1 MKKRILAAALAAAM
15 ALSLTACSGQN
26 GTTQAEGS
34 QGTGETAAAE
44 SGSRQNAEAEEAI
57 ERKDYTVIYSA
68 ELAHINYLVSSL
80 STCTRFTENYVDA
93 LIDFDKYGRTI
104 PSLATDWEISDDGLT
119 YTFHLRE
126 GVNWYTCDGDEYAP
140 VVAQDFVDAAKW
152 LLTKENASTTAN
164 IFYSVVKNGEAYFNG
179 EITDFSQVGIK
190 AVDEHTLEYTLE
202 QPTPYFL
209 KMTSYTCFLPANGA
223 FLEEC
228 GDTFGTSAETLLYNG
243 AYLLTTFEPESRR
256 VLEMNENYWDKDNIF
271 ISSIT
276 YNYNKE
282 AKTLAPELF
291 LRGEISEADIPAE
304 ILDEWMNDE
313 EKKNSMI
320 VKPASTTSNFLGFNF
335 EPLYEDEFGPDN
347 WLKAV
352 NNEDFRKSI
361 YYAFDRTA
369 AILTSYPYEPEK
381 QLLNTIS
388 TKNFINVNGVDY
400 TELEPLKKFS
410 ETAQFDKEKALEH
423 KEKALEALTGTVD
436 FPVIVVMPYST
447 GNLNLTNRVQVIK
460 QQLENLLGSDY
471 IQLELVPYPPTNYNK
486 EARSSGKFSL
496 MEMGWGPDYADPA
509 GYAETMTHDTSIG
522 TKYSRPYLAE
532 ELKDADGNSIY
543 ETMVSEARAETSDS
557 NKRYELFAEAE
568 GYLIDH
574 ALVIPFYA
582 SGGGYRATTLDP
594 FSGRCTQF
602 GRNLDKYKGAKVL
615 DKPMTNEEY
624 AAAEAAYLKERE
636 EALKEEA
643 N

>member
-1 MKKRILAAALAAAM
+1 MKKRILAVLLAAAM
-15 ALSLTACSGQN
+15 AVSLTACSGNSDSTPAAGDQTAAEAS
-26 GTTQAEGS
+26 GTTNEKQEEKPAE
-34 QGTGETAAAE
+34 
-44 SGSRQNAEAEEAI
+44 I
-57 ERKDYTVIYSA
+57 ERKDYSVVYSA

-80 STCTRFTENYVDA
+80 STCTRFTENYIDA
-93 LIDFDKYGRTI
+93 LVDFDKYGRTI
-104 PSLATDWEISDDGLT
+104 PCLATDWEVSDDGLV

-152 LLTKENASTTAN
+152 LLTKDNASTTAN
-164 IFYSVVKNGEAYFNG
+164 IFYNVVKNGKAYFNG
-179 EITDFSQVGIK
+179 EITDFNEVGIK
-190 AVDEHTLEYTLE
+190 AVDDYTLEYTLE

-209 KMTSYTCFLPANGA
+209 KMTSYVCFLPANGQ

-228 GDTFGTSAETLLYNG
+228 GESFGTSAETLLYNG
-243 AYLLTTFEPESRR
+243 AYILTTFEPENRR

-276 YNYNKE
+276 YSYNKE

-291 LRGEISEADIPAE
+291 LRGEVSEADIPAE
-304 ILDEWMNDE
+304 VLDEWMADE

-320 VKPASTTSNFLGFNF
+320 IKPSSTTSNFLGFNF
-335 EPLYEDEFGPDN
+335 EPLYEDEYGPDN
-347 WLKAV
+347 WSKAV

-369 AILTSYPYEPEK
+369 AALTSYPYEPEK
-381 QLLNTIS
+381 QMINTIT
-388 TKNFINVNGVDY
+388 TKNFVNVNGVDY
-400 TELEPLKKFS
+400 TELEPLKKFG
-410 ETAQFDKEKALEH
+410 ETPQFDKDKALEH

-447 GNLNLTNRVQVIK
+447 GNLALTNRVQVEK
-460 QQLENLLGSDY
+460 QQLENVLGSDY
-471 IQLELVPYPPTNYNK
+471 IQVELVPYPPTNYNK

-532 ELKDADGNSIY
+532 DLKDDNGNSIY
-543 ETMVSEARAETSDS
+543 ETMINEARNETADT

-574 ALVIPFYA
+574 ALVIPFLA

-624 AAAEAAYLKERE
+624 AAAEAAYIEERAKALAE
-636 EALKEEA
+636 E
-643 N
+643 

>member
-1 MKKRILAAALAAAM
+1 MKKRILAALLAAALAASM
-15 ALSLTACSGQN
+15 TACSG
-26 GTTQAEGS
+26 G
-34 QGTGETAAAE
+34 GEASSNTDSPATADASRAE
-44 SGSRQNAEAEEAI
+44 SGEKSEVI
-57 ERKDYTVIYSA
+57 ERKDYAVVYSA

-80 STCTRFTENYVDA
+80 STCTRFTENYIDA

-104 PSLATDWEISDDGLT
+104 PCLATDWEISDDGLV
-119 YTFHLRE
+119 YTFHIRE
-126 GVNWYTCDGDEYAP
+126 GVNWYTCDGDVYAP

-164 IFYSVVKNGEAYFNG
+164 IFYGVVKNGKAYFDG
-179 EITDFSQVGIK
+179 EISDFNEVGIK
-190 AVDEHTLEYTLE
+190 AVDEHTLQYTLE

-209 KMTSYTCFLPANGA
+209 KMTAYTCFLPANGQ

-228 GDTFGTSAETLLYNG
+228 GEAFGTSADTLLYNG
-243 AYLLTTFEPESRR
+243 AYILTTFEPENRR
-256 VLEMNENYWDKDNIF
+256 ILEMNENYWDKDNIF

-276 YNYNKE
+276 YSYNKE

-291 LRGEISEADIPAE
+291 LRGEVSEADIPAE
-304 ILDEWMNDE
+304 ILDEWMADE
-313 EKKNSMI
+313 TKKNSMV

-335 EPLYEDEFGPDN
+335 EPLYEDEYGPDN

-369 AILTSYPYEPEK
+369 AALTSYPYEPEK
-381 QLLNTIS
+381 QILTTIT
-388 TKNFINVNGVDY
+388 TKNFVNVNGVDY
-400 TELEPLKKFS
+400 TELEPLKKFG
-410 ETAQFDKEKALEH
+410 TTPQFDKEKALEH

-447 GNLNLTNRVQVIK
+447 GNLALTNRVQVEK
-460 QQLENLLGSDY
+460 QQLENVLGSDY
-471 IQLELVPYPPTNYNK
+471 IRVELVPYPPTNYNK

-532 ELKDADGNSIY
+532 DLKDAAGNSIY
-543 ETMVSEARAETSDS
+543 ETMVNEARSETADT

-568 GYLIDH
+568 AYLIDH
-574 ALVIPFYA
+574 ALVIPFLA

-624 AAAEAAYLKERE
+624 AAAEAAYLEERE
-636 EALKEEA
+636 EALKEE
-643 N
+643 